1 MKKAILCL
9 IAAVSLLLP
18 VSAVASPAVSYT
30 HLLFQFSELNEKAI
44 FKITTLF

>member
-18 VSAVASPAVSYT
+18 VSAVAALSLI
-30 HLLFQFSELNEKAI
+30 HI
-44 FKITTLF
+44 

>member
-18 VSAVASPAVSYT
+18 VSAVASPERVETPIQEENATENTMPVPISV
-30 HLLFQFSELNEKAI
+30 ER
-44 FKITTLF
+44 